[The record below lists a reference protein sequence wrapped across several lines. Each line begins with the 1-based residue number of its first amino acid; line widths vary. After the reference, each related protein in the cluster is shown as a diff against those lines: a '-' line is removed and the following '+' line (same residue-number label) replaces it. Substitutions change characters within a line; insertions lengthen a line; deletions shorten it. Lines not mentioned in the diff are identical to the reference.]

1 MKYTPE
7 EENIILTAV
16 RILIPASQTSQTPE
30 PTPAPT
36 STEPEGAS
44 FGSFFLKSSLFTAAI
59 LVMVNWDAIT
69 NFFVVTK

>member
-7 EENIILTAV
+7 EENIIVEAA

-30 PTPAPT
+30 PPAPA

-69 NFFVVTK
+69 SFFVVTK